1 MTHAT
6 RGGLVRAAVA
16 LLVVA
21 LLGACSTP
29 VPNRQKDL
37 CAVFDQFPEWY
48 DHALAS
54 RKRWGTPIPIQMS
67 IIHHESGYRSHVRP
81 PMQWFLGIIP
91 LGRPST
97 AKGYA
102 QAISPAWKD
111 YTSERG
117 GTFRSRSDM
126 EDALDFVGWYNYKS
140 WKGLGIPRT
149 DARRLYLAYHEGRGG
164 YARGSW
170 KKKPAVRATADRV
183 AATADRYAAQ
193 LKRCE
198 SRFRCDSW
206 YQFWPFCS

>member
-1 MTHAT
+1 MTHAM
-6 RGGLVRAAVA
+6 RGGLVRAAAA

-54 RKRWGTPIPIQMS
+54 RKRWGTPIPVLMS

-81 PMQWFLGIIP
+81 PMKWFLGIIP

-117 GTFRSRSDM
+117 GTFRSRTDM
-126 EDALDFVGWYNYKS
+126 EDA
-140 WKGLGIPRT
+140 
-149 DARRLYLAYHEGRGG
+149 
-164 YARGSW
+164 
-170 KKKPAVRATADRV
+170 
-183 AATADRYAAQ
+183 
-193 LKRCE
+193 
-198 SRFRCDSW
+198 SRFRRVVQLQELEGTRHPAKRRTPPVPGLSRGPGWICPRVLEEKACGSRGG
-206 YQFWPFCS
+206 